1 MTLLPLRAW
10 LWGLTS
16 RFHPEE
22 KHQQPTWNSQGFFL
36 LLRWVF
42 KGVLLSPIPV
52 WRWGLGEC
60 SPLLERDLNS
70 KHLST
75 RPINTYPVPS
85 SRHCPRYRSKAVN
98 KARPAFKEPLF
109 WLARRSYK
117 QTNKKVTV
125 SDYIPHTDGPISAQN
140 TEETGAVT
148 VPVSHRG
155 KLRHGEG
162 KSNSPRVTVPVLLAV
177 QPRLSASRFHGH
189 CAILF
194 AC

>member
-16 RFHPEE
+16 RFLPGGR
-22 KHQQPTWNSQGFFL
+22 HQQSTWNSQGFFL
-36 LLRWVF
+36 LLWWVF
-42 KGVLLSPIPV
+42 KRVLLSPIPV

-60 SPLLERDLNS
+60 SPLLVRDLNS
-70 KHLST
+70 KHLFI
-75 RPINTYPVPS
+75 RPINIHPVPS
-85 SRHCPRYRSKAVN
+85 SRHCPRYRREAVN
-98 KARPAFKEPLF
+98 KARPAFKEPIF

-117 QTNKKVTV
+117 QTNKKMTV
-125 SDYIPHTDGPISAQN
+125 SDYTPHTDDPISAKN

-148 VPVSHRG
+148 VPVSQRG
-155 KLRHGEG
+155 KLRHREV
-162 KSNSPRVTVPVLLAV
+162 KNNSPRVTVPVLLAF
-177 QPRLSASRFHGH
+177 QPRLSASRFHEH